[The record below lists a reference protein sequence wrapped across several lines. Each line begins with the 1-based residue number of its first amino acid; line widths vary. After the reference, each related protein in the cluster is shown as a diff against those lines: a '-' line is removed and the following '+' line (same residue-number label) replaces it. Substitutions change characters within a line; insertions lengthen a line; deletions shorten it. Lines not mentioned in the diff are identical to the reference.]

1 MVVLYSESEVKSL
14 VALFKLDLENY
25 STMSINFIGF
35 LYFGG
40 QKKVID
46 LKILDHS
53 VEFVFFDY
61 TIQSVS
67 IFN

>member
-40 QKKVID
+40 PKKVID
-46 LKILDHS
+46 LQILDHS
-53 VEFVFFDY
+53 VEIVFFDY